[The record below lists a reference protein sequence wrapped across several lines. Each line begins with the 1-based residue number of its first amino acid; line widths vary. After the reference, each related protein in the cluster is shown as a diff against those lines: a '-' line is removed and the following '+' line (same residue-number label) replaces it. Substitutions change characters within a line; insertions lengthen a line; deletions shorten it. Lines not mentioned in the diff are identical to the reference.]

1 MKSLFLF
8 AAATSA
14 VLASAAFATP
24 GPDGGIPYQARR
36 AGDRLTVLTDDQ
48 EMMCKISNVRAG
60 HVGPAPGGPDWER
73 TAIYLD
79 HVGQISCA
87 GRTAAND

>member
-24 GPDGGIPYQARR
+24 GPGDGIPHQARR
-36 AGDRLTVLTDDQ
+36 AGDRLTILTDDQ
-48 EMMCKISNVRAG
+48 EMMCKIASVRAG
-60 HVGPAPGGPDWER
+60 GAGKAPGGPDWQR

-79 HVGQISCA
+79 HVGQISCS
-87 GRTAAND
+87 GRTPVKD

>member
-8 AAATSA
+8 AAATAA

-24 GPDGGIPYQARR
+24 GKLP
-36 AGDRLTVLTDDQ
+36 
-48 EMMCKISNVRAG
+48 NVRAG
-60 HVGPAPGGPDWER
+60 QALSGPEWER

-79 HVGQISCA
+79 HVGQISCL
-87 GRTAAND
+87 GRTADKG

>member
-8 AAATSA
+8 AAATAA

-24 GPDGGIPYQARR
+24 GKLP
-36 AGDRLTVLTDDQ
+36 
-48 EMMCKISNVRAG
+48 NVRAG
-60 HVGPAPGGPDWER
+60 QALSGPEWER

-79 HVGQISCA
+79 PVGQISCL
-87 GRTAAND
+87 GRTADKG

>member
-24 GPDGGIPYQARR
+24 GPGGGILHQARR
-36 AGDRLTVLTDDQ
+36 AGDRLTILTDDQ
-48 EMMCKISNVRAG
+48 EMMCKIPNVRAG
-60 HVGPAPGGPDWER
+60 RAGKVSGDPDWER

-79 HVGQISCA
+79 RDGQISCS
-87 GRTAAND
+87 GRPPVKG

>member
-8 AAATSA
+8 AAATAS

-24 GPDGGIPYQARR
+24 GKFP
-36 AGDRLTVLTDDQ
+36 
-48 EMMCKISNVRAG
+48 NVRPGHAG
-60 HVGPAPGGPDWER
+60 QALSGSEWER

-79 HVGQISCA
+79 HVGQISCL
-87 GRTAAND
+87 GRTPDKG

>member
-8 AAATSA
+8 AAATTA

-24 GPDGGIPYQARR
+24 GPASGIVRWV
-36 AGDRLTVLTDDQ
+36 GDRLTILTDDQ
-48 EMMCKISNVRAG
+48 EIMCKIPNVWAAHAG
-60 HVGPAPGGPDWER
+60 EAAGGPVSER

-79 HVGQISCA
+79 HVGQISCL
-87 GRTAAND
+87 GRTPVKG

>member
-24 GPDGGIPYQARR
+24 GGIPPQARR
-36 AGDRLTVLTDDQ
+36 AGDRLTLLADDQ
-48 EMMCKISNVRAG
+48 EMMCKIPDVRAG
-60 HVGPAPGGPDWER
+60 HAGKAPGGPDWER
-73 TAIYLD
+73 TAVYLD
-79 HVGQISCA
+79 RVGQISCL
-87 GRTAAND
+87 GRTPVKD

>member
-14 VLASAAFATP
+14 LLASAAFATP
-24 GPDGGIPYQARR
+24 GPDGIAHQARR
-36 AGDRLTVLTDDQ
+36 AGDRLTILTDDQ
-48 EMMCKISNVRAG
+48 EMMCKRPNVRAG
-60 HVGPAPGGPDWER
+60 RTGPAPGGPDWER

-79 HVGQISCA
+79 HVGQISCV
-87 GRTAAND
+87 GRPPVKD

>member
-24 GPDGGIPYQARR
+24 GGIPHQARR
-36 AGDRLTVLTDDQ
+36 AGDRLTVVTDDR
-48 EMMCKISNVRAG
+48 EMMCKIRDVRVGHAG
-60 HVGPAPGGPDWER
+60 MAPGGPDWER
-73 TAIYLD
+73 TAVYLD
-79 HVGQISCA
+79 HVGQISCL
-87 GRTAAND
+87 GRTADKG

>member
-24 GPDGGIPYQARR
+24 GPGGGLPHQARR

-48 EMMCKISNVRAG
+48 EMMCKIPNVRAG
-60 HVGPAPGGPDWER
+60 HAGKASGGPDWER
-73 TAIYLD
+73 TAVYLD
-79 HVGQISCA
+79 HVGQISCL
-87 GRTAAND
+87 GRMPVKD

>member
-8 AAATSA
+8 AAATA
-14 VLASAAFATP
+14 VMLASAAFATP
-24 GPDGGIPYQARR
+24 GPGSGVFHEARR

-48 EMMCKISNVRAG
+48 EMMCKIPDVRTGHAG
-60 HVGPAPGGPDWER
+60 TSLSGPAWER

-79 HVGQISCA
+79 HAGQIGCA
-87 GRTAAND
+87 GRAPLKD

>member
-14 VLASAAFATP
+14 VLVSAAFATP
-24 GPDGGIPYQARR
+24 GPGGGVHEARR
-36 AGDRLTVLTDDQ
+36 AGDRLTILTDDQ
-48 EMMCKISNVRAG
+48 EMMCKIPNVRAG
-60 HVGPAPGGPDWER
+60 RTGKASGDADWER

-79 HVGQISCA
+79 RIGQINCA
-87 GRTAAND
+87 GRTPVKD